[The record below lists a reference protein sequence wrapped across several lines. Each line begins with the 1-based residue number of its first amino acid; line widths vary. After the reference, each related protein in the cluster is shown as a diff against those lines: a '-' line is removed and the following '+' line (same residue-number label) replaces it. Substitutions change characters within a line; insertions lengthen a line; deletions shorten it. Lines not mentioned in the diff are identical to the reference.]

1 MRKFPLI
8 LFFLLV
14 INNFCPAQ
22 EIINLNP
29 VCSSFDALVLLL
41 PGGNFPAS
49 PWENLRNS
57 DRELIWSLGAQG
69 LLVQRTAWSAYMFL
83 IPPGTG
89 ERFLP
94 MLERL
99 SAEEQVSTY
108 GIWVETL
115 DLIPAGRDSSV
126 ILVFHAC
133 TEEDPVP
140 LLPVR
145 SSRLLCQE
153 SDTLIISGSWKND
166 IFLATGSEHD
176 EEISSGF
183 WRGFGIEIIPAGENS
198 VKTLVTST
206 MTGTPSD
213 LPDFYPEFTH
223 SDSLFKNGWGGV
235 FASVD
240 SLVKE
245 IYPPADEMPQ
255 VVVWLRGTGSEENL
269 YPWKVSTPGPPPG
282 HATVEIELPEI
293 LNNPFLPFGSFSP
306 DNFSSVSLA
315 FSTEGISFDNSAVL
329 AVYLERLLSR
339 ELLPLLYGITGVIV
353 KQETDSLRIFLL
365 SEDYSGLLVDHDFL
379 REVLMPS
386 VLSPPDEKMIHNST
400 VRASVMLGRE
410 IPQPTRHN
418 FAMQLPRLLGLL

>member
-1 MRKFPLI
+1 MRKYSII
-8 LFFLLV
+8 LFILLV

-29 VCSSFDALVLLL
+29 VSPSFDALVLLL
-41 PGGNFPAS
+41 PGGKFPAS
-49 PWENLRNS
+49 PWESLRNS
-57 DRELIWSLGAQG
+57 DRELMWSLGAQG

-83 IPPGTG
+83 VPPGTG

-99 SAEEQVSTY
+99 SAEEQISTC
-108 GIWVETL
+108 GVWVETL

-126 ILVFHAC
+126 ILIFHAC
-133 TEEDPVP
+133 AEKDPVHM
-140 LLPVR
+140 LPVC
-145 SSRLLCQE
+145 SSRLLCQG

-166 IFLATGSEHD
+166 IFLIAGSEHD

-213 LPDFYPEFTH
+213 LSGFHPEFTH
-223 SDSLFKNGWGGV
+223 SDSLFRNGWGGV

-245 IYPPADEMPQ
+245 IYPPADEIPQ
-255 VVVWLRGTGSEENL
+255 VVIWLRGTGSDENL
-269 YPWKVSTPGPPPG
+269 FPWKVSTPGPPPG
-282 HATVEIELPEI
+282 RATVEIELPEI
-293 LNNPFLPFGSFSP
+293 LNNPFLPFGYFSP
-306 DNFSSVSLA
+306 DTFSSVSLA
-315 FSTEGISFDNSAVL
+315 FSTANISFDNSAVM

-339 ELLPLLYGITGVIV
+339 ELLPLLYGTTGVIV
-353 KQETDSLRIFLL
+353 RPETDSLRIFLL
-365 SEDYSGLLVDHDFL
+365 SEDYSGFLVDHDFL

-386 VLSPPDEKMIHNST
+386 VLSPPDGKMIHNST

-410 IPQPTRHN
+410 ILQPTRYS